1 MQLILSYDAVARFG
15 YLVPYPREVAERLRN
30 DDPLVSSDTPRRR
43 GRSGYSSRSALTQDT
58 PAAVA
63 GVLENDSIAG
73 YQVNLEITYVLDD
86 PA

>member
-1 MQLILSYDAVARFG
+1 V
-15 YLVPYPREVAERLRN
+15 
-30 DDPLVSSDTPRRR
+30 
-43 GRSGYSSRSALTQDT
+43 
-58 PAAVA
+58 AVA